1 MDESQKHEKK
11 QREGKLTPT
20 QPTPNTKPNPTAAN
34 PA

>member
-1 MDESQKHEKK
+1 MDESHKHEKK

-20 QPTPNTKPNPTAAN
+20 HPTPNTKPNLTVAN